1 MSIMYH
7 IYIYAITTHASV
19 YRIIAFTIVVP
30 GGVGFRVTLQGVCY
44 ILCFWF
50 KMLWYFWPLSLRRTD
65 SVCSGPAYCTFTT
78 REFRIR
84 SAGHLIDPGIYTKF
98 FKKSQYLIKT
108 LYTLGWQVCTK
119 VFIQL
124 VIVYTHRSSSSNNRL
139 YDTFRRW
146 PVINYTFLWADQ
158 LFFYCTFEHYNMPYF
173 YHN

>member
-1 MSIMYH
+1 MQLLHTHQFIVLLRLPSSSQLVWVSVSHYRVFV
-7 IYIYAITTHASV
+7 IYCVFGSKCCDISNLC
-19 YRIIAFTIVVP
+19 P
-30 GGVGFRVTLQGVCY
+30 CGGPIRPVAVRHTVHLQLG
-44 ILCFWF
+44 
-50 KMLWYFWPLSLRRTD
+50 
-65 SVCSGPAYCTFTT
+65 
-78 REFRIR
+78 EFCIR
-84 SAGHLIDPGIYTKF
+84 SAGHLTDPGIYTKF
-98 FKKSQYLIKT
+98 FKRSQYLIKT

-124 VIVYTHRSSSSNNRL
+124 VIVYTHRSSSSINRL